1 MLMSLKT
8 KSLLAIVIVSALWG
22 TAGVAKPLVR
32 TLDPFTV
39 AFLRFAVATAIIL
52 PFFLRERVK
61 YSSLLPHFIPVSIF
75 SSLNVALYYVGLTT
89 STATSASI
97 VYTATP
103 LVVAIIAHWWL
114 KEQLSAKKLAGIFL
128 GLTGAIMV
136 VAIPALEQGIP
147 ISGDARG
154 NLFFAA
160 AVFSWAIYTI
170 GSRRVMTQQGY
181 SPLSV
186 TAVSLIVSCMVF
198 LALMLLFPYPRQWAA
213 LTNLGTMALLI
224 YLGLGVTV
232 ATFFLYQWIIQR
244 VGATTASVY
253 LYLQTLFAVLF
264 NVVYLQEVL
273 TPWVAVGGAMVLT
286 GVFLATRST
295 RQKKRW

>member
-1 MLMSLKT
+1 MSLKT
-8 KSLLAIVIVSALWG
+8 KGLLAIIVVSALWG

-32 TLDPFTV
+32 TFDPFTV
-39 AFLRFAVATAIIL
+39 AFLRFAVATVIIL
-52 PFFLRERVK
+52 PFFLRERVNHR
-61 YSSLLPHFIPVSIF
+61 SLLRNLIPVSIF
-75 SSLNVALYYVGLTT
+75 SALNVALYYLGLTT
-89 STATSASI
+89 STATSATI

-103 LVVAIIAHWWL
+103 LVVAAIAHWWL
-114 KEQLSAKKLAGIFL
+114 KEQLTPKKLAGIFL
-128 GLTGAIMV
+128 GIAGAIMV
-136 VAIPALEQGIP
+136 VAIPALEQGVP
-147 ISGDARG
+147 ISGDPRG
-154 NLFFAA
+154 NFFFAA

-186 TAVSLIVSCMVF
+186 TAVSLVVSCVVF
-198 LALMLLFPYPRQWAA
+198 LALMLLSPYQRQWIE
-213 LTNLGTMALLI
+213 LVNPDTIALLV

-273 TPWVAVGGAMVLT
+273 TPWVAIGGAMVLT
-286 GVFLATRST
+286 GVFLATRAT
-295 RQKKRW
+295 RQKKGS